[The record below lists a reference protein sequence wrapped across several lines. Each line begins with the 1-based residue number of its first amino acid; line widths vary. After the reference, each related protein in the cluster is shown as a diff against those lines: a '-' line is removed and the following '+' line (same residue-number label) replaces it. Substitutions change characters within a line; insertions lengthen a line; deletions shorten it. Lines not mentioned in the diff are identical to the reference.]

1 MAGRDKVERLT
12 NLVTYLLDV
21 GQPVPLRT
29 IVERVPGYPAAFP
42 SARTQFIRDR
52 DDLRAEGVVIDRVGD
67 GNDDRYRIDPATY
80 HLPDLGLTEAET
92 LALRLAAEAVR
103 LEGEDPDEALLKL
116 GTLGTEGPAIVALPS
131 DPRLGGIYEAVR
143 RRAVL
148 RFRYDEVDRV
158 VEPWG
163 VLCREAWWYVVGLDR
178 TRGGQRTFRVDRIDG
193 DVLVDEAEGSFEPP
207 AGFDP
212 RRDIPS
218 LPFEL
223 SPDEPTEALVAV
235 DAVYARRVVAD
246 VGEAAVVERIEDG
259 GVVVRLPVRNVAG
272 LRSWLFGMLDHARV
286 VGPPPMV
293 ASVRSW
299 LTSIV
304 EAG

>member
-1 MAGRDKVERLT
+1 VAGRDKVERLA

-21 GQPVPLRT
+21 ERPVPLAD
-29 IVERVPGYPAAFP
+29 IVAKVPGYPAASD
-42 SARTQFIRDR
+42 SARVQFGRDR
-52 DDLRAEGVVIDRVGD
+52 DDLRNEGVVIELVTE

-116 GTLGTEGPAIVALPS
+116 GTLGTEAPAIVALPS
-131 DPRLGGIYEAVR
+131 DRRLGGVYEAVR
-143 RRAVL
+143 RRSL
-148 RFRYDEVDRV
+148 LCFRYDGVDRV
-158 VEPWG
+158 LEPWG
-163 VLCREAWWYVVGLDR
+163 VLCRDGFWYVPGFDR
-178 TRGGQRTFRVDRIDG
+178 TRADQRTFRVDRIDG
-193 DVLVDEAEGSFEPP
+193 EVEVGDERDAFEPP

-212 RRDIPS
+212 HRDIPS

-235 DAVYARRVVAD
+235 DAVYARRVVAE
-246 VGEAAVVERIEDG
+246 VGEDAVVERPADG
-259 GVVVRLPVRNVAG
+259 GVVVRLAVRNPAG
-272 LRSWLFGMLDHARV
+272 FRSWLFGMLDHARV
-286 VGPPPMV
+286 VGPAPMV
-293 ASVRSW
+293 ESVRAW

-304 EAG
+304 EAR